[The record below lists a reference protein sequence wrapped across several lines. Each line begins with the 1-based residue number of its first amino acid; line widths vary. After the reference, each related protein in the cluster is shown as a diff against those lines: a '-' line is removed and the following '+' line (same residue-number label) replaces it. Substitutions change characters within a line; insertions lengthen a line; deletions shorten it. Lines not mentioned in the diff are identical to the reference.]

1 MYRVSELLSKPLI
14 TLSDAKYAG
23 TVSNIFFDKALR
35 RGSCLELLSEDDA
48 SPERTAIDF
57 KYVKLGPDAAVVPH
71 SVLLEPVKTGNLT
84 SNPINCT
91 AYNQDGKLLGRVSDV
106 LLDGTSIASIEV
118 DGKPY
123 EIAMLIAHSDKLVI
137 LNDSG
142 RAFKPY
148 RPTRKP
154 SQPSEEP
161 SESPPPAP
169 PAPPEATVVLPE
181 KLTAATSVDRGEYA
195 FLLDK
200 KTTKHLLS
208 PEGTL
213 LVPAGTIVTHEV
225 IDRVRAAGKLVQL
238 ALSVV

>member
-48 SPERTAIDF
+48 APERTAIDL

-71 SVLLEPVKTGNLT
+71 SVLLEPVKTSGLT
-84 SNPINCT
+84 SNPINCA
-91 AYNQDGKLLGRVSDV
+91 AYNQDGKRLGRVSDV
-106 LLDGTSIASIEV
+106 LLDGTNIVSVEV

-123 EIAMLIAHSDKLVI
+123 EVATLIAHSDKLLI

-142 RAFKPY
+142 RSFKPY
-148 RPTRKP
+148 RPARKP
-154 SQPSEEP
+154 TLPPEP
-161 SESPPPAP
+161 PVEPPPATT
-169 PAPPEATVVLPE
+169 PPESVVVLPE
-181 KLTAATSVDRGEYA
+181 KLTAAPPVDRGEYA

-213 LVPAGTIVTHEV
+213 LVPAGTVVTHEV
-225 IDRVRAAGKLVQL
+225 IDRVRSAGKLVQL